1 MNDATSSTGPAAPP
15 PALIGAVRRLL
26 RPLVRLL
33 LSHGVT
39 YPQLSAL
46 LKELFV
52 DVAER
57 DFRLNG
63 RRQTDS
69 RINLLTGVHRKDVR
83 RLRDQQAAAESPPP
97 NISLGAQLVARWTAM
112 SPWVDAQGRP
122 RPLPRLASEGGDLSF
137 EALVASVNKDIRS
150 RVVLDEWLRLGVA
163 HLDAH
168 DRVCLNVAAFVP
180 EKGYAEKAHYFGRHI
195 HDHIAAGAHNL
206 AGEQPPFLERGV
218 YYDGLTAES
227 TATLAELARELG
239 MQALQ
244 GVNRK
249 ALELQLRDRGN
260 PDAVERMNFGVYFF
274 KATEP
279 NSADDE
285 D

>member
-1 MNDATSSTGPAAPP
+1 MNEPTSSTGPGSPP
-15 PALIGAVRRLL
+15 PALLAAVRRVL
-26 RPLVRLL
+26 RPLVRLML
-33 LSHGVT
+33 RHGVT
-39 YPQLSAL
+39 YPLLSAL
-46 LKELFV
+46 LKALFV
-52 DVAER
+52 EVAEQ
-57 DFRLNG
+57 DFRLDG

-83 RLRDQQAAAESPPP
+83 RLRDQQTAPESPPAS
-97 NISLGAQLVARWTAM
+97 ISLGAQLVARWTAM
-112 SPWVDAQGRP
+112 SPWVDEHGQP
-122 RPLPRLASEGGDLSF
+122 KPLPRLASEGGDLSF
-137 EALVASVNKDIRS
+137 EALVESVNKDIRS

-163 HLDAH
+163 YLDAD
-168 DRVCLNVAAFVP
+168 DRVRLNVAAFVP
-180 EKGYAEKAHYFGRHI
+180 EKGYDEKAYYFGRNI

-206 AGEQPPFLERGV
+206 AGQQPPFLERSV

-249 ALELQLRDRGN
+249 AMELQLRDRER
-260 PDAVERMNFGVYFF
+260 PDAAQRMNFGVYFF

-279 NSADDE
+279 ENTDGE
-285 D
+285 E